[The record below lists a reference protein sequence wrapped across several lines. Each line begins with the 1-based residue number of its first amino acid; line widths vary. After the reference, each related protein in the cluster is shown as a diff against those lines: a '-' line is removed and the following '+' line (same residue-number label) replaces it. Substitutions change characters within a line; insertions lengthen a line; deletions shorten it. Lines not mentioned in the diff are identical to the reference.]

1 MKDKIKILLGEKD
14 VFPQVNKDVYINLEI
29 YNSPNEIKKELVNN
43 DFNVREQFNK
53 ERRESLRFCIYGTLN
68 SIFSDTNNLSI

>member
-14 VFPQVNKDVYINLEI
+14 VFPQLNKDVYVNLEI

-43 DFNVREQFNK
+43 DFN
-53 ERRESLRFCIYGTLN
+53 
-68 SIFSDTNNLSI
+68 